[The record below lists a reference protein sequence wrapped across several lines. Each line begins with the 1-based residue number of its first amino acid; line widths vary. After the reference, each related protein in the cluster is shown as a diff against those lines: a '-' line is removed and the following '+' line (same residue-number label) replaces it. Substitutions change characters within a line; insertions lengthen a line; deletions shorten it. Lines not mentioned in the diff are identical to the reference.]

1 MNVLRAVRLTGV
13 LAAWLA
19 VSLPTPTAIAGGKE
33 DPSGRLLRD
42 ASLMLLKEGNARYA
56 SGKSQHPNLDAERRS
71 STVSQGQEPFATIL
85 ACSDSR
91 DPVELI
97 FDRGVG
103 DLFVVRVAGNI
114 AGISELASV
123 EYGVGHLNTP
133 LLIVMGH
140 TKCGAVTA
148 VVKGVELHGHLH
160 ALAERIKPAA
170 NRVKAETSD
179 LDEAIPKAIQANV
192 WQTIEDTLKQSSAV
206 REKVASGRAHIMG
219 AVYDLE
225 TGKVSW
231 LGSHP
236 AQDSLIALAEQ
247 AETDAALARKL
258 AAATTPTP
266 APTPAPVRKAPP
278 ARPPESAPVS
288 LNEPLPD
295 HLHHADTGASKP
307 ATPATVPAKG
317 HH

>member
-1 MNVLRAVRLTGV
+1 MTKPCRCIHRRPPMYRMNALRVVRLNGA
-13 LAAWLA
+13 LAALLA
-19 VSLPTPTAIAGGKE
+19 LALPVPFAAAGGKE

-56 SGKSQHPNLDAERRS
+56 SGKSQHPHLDAERRS

-103 DLFVVRVAGNI
+103 DLFVVRVAGNV

-148 VVKGVELHGHLH
+148 VVKG
-160 ALAERIKPAA
+160 A
-170 NRVKAETSD
+170 
-179 LDEAIPKAIQANV
+179 
-192 WQTIEDTLKQSSAV
+192 
-206 REKVASGRAHIMG
+206 
-219 AVYDLE
+219 
-225 TGKVSW
+225 
-231 LGSHP
+231 
-236 AQDSLIALAEQ
+236 
-247 AETDAALARKL
+247 
-258 AAATTPTP
+258 
-266 APTPAPVRKAPP
+266 
-278 ARPPESAPVS
+278 
-288 LNEPLPD
+288 
-295 HLHHADTGASKP
+295 
-307 ATPATVPAKG
+307 
-317 HH
+317 